1 MTKLTIYSSQFK
13 TSENMSCI
21 CGHCGN
27 LVGLDI
33 YQTFRIPQYG
43 NTLGLLMYYEGQ
55 CPQCG
60 CPVIID
66 VMNKK
71 TIPQSREFEE
81 IKALPKNVEKIY
93 NEIRDAF
100 SVGAYTC
107 AVIAARTLLNHIAVE
122 KGADKNRNFTYY
134 VEYIVDEYF
143 GKRDAKIWLDK
154 IRSYANDSVHH
165 LEIATKE
172 NTKSII
178 KFIETILKIIYEYPA
193 EVKENTKKEEIQN
206 D

>member
-1 MTKLTIYSSQFK
+1 MKEKFLTNCYNRGEITPFAGY
-13 TSENMSCI
+13 
-21 CGHCGN
+21 CGHCDQK
-27 LVGLDI
+27 LSIDI
-33 YQTFRIPQYG
+33 LLSFKHGT
-43 NTLGLLMYYEGQ
+43 TLFFYVGQ
-55 CPQCG
+55 CPSCG
-60 CPVIID
+60 GPIIID
-66 VMNKK
+66 NINDK
-71 TIPQSREFEE
+71 TFPPSREF
-81 IKALPKNVEKIY
+81 INVESLPENISTLY
-93 NEIRDAF
+93 DEIRDAF
-100 SVGAYTC
+100 SVEAYTC

-193 EVKENTKKEEIQN
+193 EVKENTKKEERQN